1 MRYISSALASNQKHL
16 LLARPAKFSGTQATR
31 QKTMIIRIKKNAKS
45 KKKTNRYTYNQNNY
59 DVIINEII
67 ETARRTTKAK

>member
-1 MRYISSALASNQKHL
+1 
-16 LLARPAKFSGTQATR
+16 
-31 QKTMIIRIKKNAKS
+31 MIIRIKKNAKS